1 MKKQPGQSKCHHQE
15 KKNNCYLSSPE
26 DREVTRQH
34 GIAVT
39 LRANNNNKL
48 SDFLTI
54 ISQIITYAL
63 QNVKR
68 QISLAASTA

>member
-1 MKKQPGQSKCHHQE
+1 ME
-15 KKNNCYLSSPE
+15 N
-26 DREVTRQH
+26 REVTRQH
-34 GIAVT
+34 GIAVA

-63 QNVKR
+63 KNVKKTN
-68 QISLAASTA
+68 ISWLSFNSLKFIS